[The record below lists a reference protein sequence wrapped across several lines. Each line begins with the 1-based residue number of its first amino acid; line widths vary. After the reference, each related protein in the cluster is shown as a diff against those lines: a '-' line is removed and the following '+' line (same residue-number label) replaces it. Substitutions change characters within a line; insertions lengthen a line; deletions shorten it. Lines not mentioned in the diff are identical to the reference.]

1 MARRKRTSTVLD
13 KADRRLAGLEAISPD
28 LDLGN
33 NMSVKEFRK
42 LIEEV
47 DDSVNAYN
55 RMLATVDHLHNDMM
69 AKEKALTDMTS
80 RMLSAVAIVYGKAS
94 SEYEVAGGSRRGES
108 RRSRAT
114 VTATVEEAVAE

>member
-28 LDLGN
+28 LDMGN

-42 LIEEV
+42 LIDEV
-47 DDSVNAYN
+47 DESVNTYN

-69 AKEKALTDMTS
+69 AKEKTLSDMTS
-80 RMLSAVAIVYGKAS
+80 RMLSAVATVYGRAS
-94 SEYEVAGGSRRGES
+94 SEYEVAGGSRRGET
-108 RRSRAT
+108 RRSRST
-114 VTATVEEAVAE
+114 VGAAAEEAVAG

>member
-13 KADRRLAGLEAISPD
+13 KADRRLAGLEAISPN